1 MVRVGVPACPLL
13 WGPRPGL
20 ALTAP
25 EWGVGEPGLF
35 PCRAAHRPWCPLI
48 GRLGPLLLG
57 CRLFLVLSMSG
68 SEMLVT
74 PPLPCQGLDAAG

>member
-35 PCRAAHRPWCPLI
+35 PCRAAHQPWCPLI
-48 GRLGPLLLG
+48 CRLGPLLLG
-57 CRLFLVLSMSG
+57 CRFLVLSVRG